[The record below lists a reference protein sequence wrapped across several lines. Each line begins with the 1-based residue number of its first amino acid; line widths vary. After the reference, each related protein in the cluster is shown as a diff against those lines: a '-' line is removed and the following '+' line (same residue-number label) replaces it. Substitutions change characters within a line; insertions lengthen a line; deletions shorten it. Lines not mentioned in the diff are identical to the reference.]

1 MTRWFHTRPVPACR
15 AVLIVA
21 GSLLPC
27 AAAAQSAP
35 AMPRVRSENPLIAQ
49 LIADAPG
56 ASVTFRG
63 LVEAIDGTNGIVY
76 VESGRC
82 GEGARAC
89 LAHSIHVAGPNRI
102 LRIVV
107 NLRRDRTELVGA
119 IGHELQHA
127 LEVLR
132 EPGITTSQGMFFHF
146 FVSSSSATRR
156 FETKAAVEAGSQIE
170 RELRSV
176 AVVEPVEKQDPRSLP
191 RVRSH
196 EPRIVDAIA
205 RGTAVSPTLRRLVDT
220 IDATDGIVYVDDGK
234 CGYIVRACLLPL
246 LQVAG
251 PSRVLRIQVN
261 LREVHGCELIEV
273 IGHELQH
280 ATELLADARIRTDIQ
295 AYNFFAITR
304 VRPDSRRFET
314 KAALQIAVVISRE
327 ACGR

>member
-1 MTRWFHTRPVPACR
+1 MTRWFRTRPVPACR
-15 AVLIVA
+15 VALIVVA
-21 GSLLPC
+21 SLLPG
-27 AAAAQSAP
+27 AAGAQTP
-35 AMPRVRSENPLIAQ
+35 IPRVRSENSMIAQ
-49 LIADAPG
+49 LIAYAPG

-63 LVEAIDGTNGIVY
+63 LVEAINDTNGIVY
-76 VESGRC
+76 VESGQC

-89 LAHSIHVAGPNRI
+89 LVHRIHLAGPNRI
-102 LRIVV
+102 LRVV
-107 NLRRDRTELVGA
+107 INLRRDRRELIGA
-119 IGHELQHA
+119 IGHELHHA

-146 FVSSSSATRR
+146 FGSSSSATRR
-156 FETKAAVEAGSQIE
+156 FETKAAVEAGLQIE

-176 AVVEPVEKQDPRSLP
+176 AIVEPVEKQNPRSLP

-246 LQVAG
+246 VQVAG

-261 LREVHGCELIEV
+261 LREVHGCELVEV

-280 ATELLADARIRTDIQ
+280 ATEILADPRIRTDIQ
-295 AYNFFAITR
+295 AYNFFAVTR
-304 VRPDSRRFET
+304 LRPDSGRFET